1 MVVLFQFGAD
11 RLAQLNDAR
20 DRHILGKAFFNGGD
34 RRLRNIFGRAKIRL
48 TNIELDNVLA
58 LCFQRCKRP
67 LTMGSTALQL
77 SRGYLWV
84 I

>member
-34 RRLRNIFGRAKIRL
+34 CLLCNIFGRAKIRL

-58 LCFQRCKRP
+58 LCFQRADAAR
-67 LTMGSTALQL
+67 A
-77 SRGYLWV
+77 RGAGR
-84 I
+84 